1 MAGVRLRR
9 LQSNP
14 YLLFGLTIMVA
25 LMLFGFVGPL
35 LVTPEDSNVGAYV
48 PKLPPN
54 QENWLGTDTQGRDVF
69 TTLVLATPR
78 TLIIGLVAGAL
89 GVGVGIIL
97 GVSSGFLGGPI
108 DTTVRIV
115 ADVFMTIPAIA
126 ILIVVAT
133 NVRSMTVM
141 LMAVII
147 AMLAWRLPTRAIRS
161 QTLSLR
167 ERAYIQIAKLNG
179 VGELEI
185 IVKEVLPNLFP
196 YIAATF
202 VATVS
207 WAILATVGLEAL
219 GLGPQNELTL
229 GMMLYWAQFYGAI
242 LRGFWWW
249 WVPPIVVIV
258 LIFVGLFFT
267 SAGMDQLVNTRLRS
281 VA

>member
-1 MAGVRLRR
+1 
-9 LQSNP
+9 
-14 YLLFGLTIMVA
+14 
-25 LMLFGFVGPL
+25 
-35 LVTPEDSNVGAYV
+35 
-48 PKLPPN
+48 
-54 QENWLGTDTQGRDVF
+54 
-69 TTLVLATPR
+69 
-78 TLIIGLVAGAL
+78 
-89 GVGVGIIL
+89 
-97 GVSSGFLGGPI
+97 
-108 DTTVRIV
+108 
-115 ADVFMTIPAIA
+115 
-126 ILIVVAT
+126 
-133 NVRSMTVM
+133 
-141 LMAVII
+141 
-147 AMLAWRLPTRAIRS
+147 
-161 QTLSLR
+161 
-167 ERAYIQIAKLNG
+167 

>member
-141 LMAVII
+141 LMAIII